1 MTIYLDCNATAP
13 ISPSV
18 SALVTHY
25 MCEEFGNAGSRTHE
39 FGLKAKQ
46 AVEKARGQVA
56 SLADADRSEVFFTS
70 GATESNNIRL
80 AP

>member
-39 FGLKAKQ
+39 FGLKA
-46 AVEKARGQVA
+46 
-56 SLADADRSEVFFTS
+56 
-70 GATESNNIRL
+70 
-80 AP
+80 